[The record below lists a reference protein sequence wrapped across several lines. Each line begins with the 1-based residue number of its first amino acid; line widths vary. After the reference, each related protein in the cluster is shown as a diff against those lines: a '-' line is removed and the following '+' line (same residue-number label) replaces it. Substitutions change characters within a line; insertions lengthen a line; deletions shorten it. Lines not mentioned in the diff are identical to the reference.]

1 VGEKRMLTK
10 KDIES
15 QMMDLYDEIFTLEDK
30 CKEEL
35 DIKFAE
41 WREVEPLLNEGV
53 DAVMIHIES
62 MKGISDES
70 LLIYREVKEIKI
82 RYKQE
87 MDEKYAQIDEL
98 NKEKEKVKDI
108 ID

>member
-1 VGEKRMLTK
+1 MPTK
-10 KDIES
+10 EEIDSLI
-15 QMMDLYDEIFTLEDK
+15 MDLWDEIFTLEDK
-30 CKEEL
+30 SREEL
-35 DIKFAE
+35 EIKYAE
-41 WREVEPLLNEGV
+41 WRKVEPRLAEGIDEV
-53 DAVMIHIES
+53 VIHIES

-87 MDEKYAQIDEL
+87 MDEKYAQIDAL
-98 NKEKEKVKDI
+98 NKEKERIKDV